1 MNFDFIP
8 GIMREASGLMLKAHD
23 VDSVMNAKPGD
34 QNFVTEYDVATQNA
48 LMEAITAAMPEAVFI
63 GEEKDNDPAVLNSG
77 APCFIIDP
85 IDGTTNFIHDFRFSA
100 ISVAL
105 LEDRRP
111 VLGMVYQPYAKELF
125 HAVRGGGAFLNG
137 QPIRVAHTPFSQA
150 LVGFGTSPYHPVLAD
165 KSMQAALQFLLKA
178 SDVRRCGSAALDL
191 AYVAAGRQDVYFE
204 LTLKPWDYAAGALL
218 VEEAGGVFVMPRL
231 AEPDYGRIEAV
242 LAAAPSCYEDACR
255 VLKPYW

>member
-1 MNFDFIP
+1 MFEQLCAVIRQAGEMICNARDFEVEVKEGHANFATTVDAAVESFLKEKLAVLRP
-8 GIMREASGLMLKAHD
+8 DAS
-23 VDSVMNAKPGD
+23 
-34 QNFVTEYDVATQNA
+34 
-48 LMEAITAAMPEAVFI
+48 FI
-63 GEEKDNDPAVLNSG
+63 GEEQEN
-77 APCFIIDP
+77 APLGDEPTWVIDP

-231 AEPDYGRIEAV
+231 AAPDYARSEGV
-242 LAAAPSCYEDACR
+242 LAACPACIDEAAELLR
-255 VLKPYW
+255 PYW